1 MRQRLLNAFLAAA
14 GPGGNAAPCGERPE
28 LRRAAGGGGGSA
40 QRVPHPRVC
49 DPLQRCDTEP
59 TSLAQFGFFFVSF
72 VFIFFPGGFDQ
83 HVRYRQRALALL

>member
-59 TSLAQFGFFFVSF
+59 TSLAQFGFFL
-72 VFIFFPGGFDQ
+72 
-83 HVRYRQRALALL
+83 LALFLFSFPAGSINT